1 MSEVAKVTTN
11 DAGIPASSDEHSLTL
26 GPDGPILLQDHYLVQ
41 KMAQFNRERVPER
54 VVHAKGGGAHGYF
67 EVTDDLTGFCR
78 ADFLRPGRRTPM
90 LARFSTVAGE
100 LGSADSNRDPR
111 GFALKF
117 YTEEGNYDLVGN
129 NTPVFFIRDPQ
140 KFQDF
145 IHSQKRRADTHTRDN
160 NMQWDF
166 WTLSPESA
174 HQVTILMADRGI
186 PRTWRHMNGYS
197 SHTYLWENRG
207 GEKFWV
213 KYHFHTDQ
221 GIEFYTAAEGQAMA
235 AEDPDCHLRDLYQTI
250 SRGDLPSWTLS
261 VQLMPLAEAA
271 DYRFNPFDLT
281 KVWPHGDYPLR
292 RVGRMV
298 LDRNPENYFAEIE
311 QAAFEPANMV
321 AGIGPSP
328 DKMLLGRLFSYPDTH
343 RYRIGPNY
351 LQLPVNRPRSE
362 VNSYN
367 RDGAMRYS
375 NPPDPVYAPNS
386 YGGPKADP
394 GAAEPGWYTEGGEI
408 VRAAYTRRRDDD
420 DFIQPGTLYRQV
432 LDEGARQ
439 RLASNIAGHLRQGVE
454 PQILGR
460 AVDYWTRVDP
470 ELGGRLTQLFGGG
483 NGHQPLGAPATRTEA
498 TSSPAPR

>member
-1 MSEVAKVTTN
+1 MSDRSKVTTT
-11 DAGIPASSDEHSLTL
+11 DAGIPAASDEYSLTV
-26 GPDGPILLQDHYLVQ
+26 GPDGPILLQDHYLIQ

-54 VVHAKGGGAHGYF
+54 VVHAKGGGAHGFF
-67 EVTDDLTGFCR
+67 EVTDDVTAFCK
-78 ADFLRPGRRTPM
+78 ADFLRPGQRTPM

-100 LGSADSNRDPR
+100 LGSADTARDPR

-213 KYHFHTDQ
+213 KYHFQTDQ
-221 GIEFYTAAEGQAMA
+221 GNQFYTAAEGQAMA
-235 AEDPDCHLRDLYQTI
+235 AEDPDCHLRDLHQSI
-250 SRGDLPSWTLS
+250 QRGDHPAWTLS

-281 KVWPHGDYPLR
+281 KVWPHRDYPLQ

-311 QAAFEPANMV
+311 QAAFEPANLV
-321 AGIGPSP
+321 PGIGPSP

-351 LQLPVNRPRSE
+351 LQLPVNQPHVE
-362 VNSYN
+362 VHSYN
-367 RDGAMRYS
+367 KDGAMRYRHS
-375 NPPDPVYAPNS
+375 GNQPVYAPNS
-386 YGGPKADP
+386 HGGPQADP
-394 GAAEPGWYTEGGEI
+394 ERYGESVQHFSGDLVRSPYRLHAE
-408 VRAAYTRRRDDD
+408 DDD
-420 DFIQPGTLYRQV
+420 HTQAGNLYRQAMNDADRDHLV
-432 LDEGARQ
+432 GNLV
-439 RLASNIAGHLRQGVE
+439 GHLRLVDVDAVLERSLAHLRQVDVE
-454 PQILGR
+454 
-460 AVDYWTRVDP
+460 
-470 ELGGRLTQLFGGG
+470 
-483 NGHQPLGAPATRTEA
+483 
-498 TSSPAPR
+498 